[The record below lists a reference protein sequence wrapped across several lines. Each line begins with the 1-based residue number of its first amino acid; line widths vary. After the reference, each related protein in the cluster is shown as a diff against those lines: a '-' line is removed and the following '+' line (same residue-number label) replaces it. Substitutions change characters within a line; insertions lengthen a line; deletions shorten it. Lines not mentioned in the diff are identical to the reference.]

1 MPDEIRDKID
11 ENARSP
17 RRVRTEAGEVEAQN
31 LRDQIEADRY
41 LAGKD
46 AVTNAANRTKRG
58 LRFNKIIP
66 PGSL

>member
-11 ENARSP
+11 ENARGP

-46 AVTNAANRTKRG
+46 AVTSAANRTKRG